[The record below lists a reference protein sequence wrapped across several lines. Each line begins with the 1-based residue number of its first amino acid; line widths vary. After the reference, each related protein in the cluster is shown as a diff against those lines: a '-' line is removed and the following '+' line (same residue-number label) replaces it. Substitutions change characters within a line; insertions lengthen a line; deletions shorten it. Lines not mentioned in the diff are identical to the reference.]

1 MESDESQS
9 GRILVYLIWFYFYL
23 IILIGLECFFFCPLA
38 FELLDLDL
46 VVVWPAVEIS
56 IPAVYGCVASDLSN
70 IIIIKIIL
78 IIIII
83 FKKPITEQTRSYL

>member
-1 MESDESQS
+1 MLFS
-9 GRILVYLIWFYFYL
+9 
-23 IILIGLECFFFCPLA
+23 CPLA
-38 FELLDLDL
+38 FALLDLDLDL

-78 IIIII
+78 III
-83 FKKPITEQTRSYL
+83 KKPITEQTRSYL

>member
-1 MESDESQS
+1 M
-9 GRILVYLIWFYFYL
+9 
-23 IILIGLECFFFCPLA
+23 ECFFFCPLA

-46 VVVWPAVEIS
+46 VVVWPEVEIS